1 MRLDK
6 FIAQAADLTRQQ
18 AQKAVR
24 AGDVCVDGAVVKK
37 PEQHI
42 QPEHAVTLCGEVL
55 QLLQPRYFM
64 LHKPPGYV
72 CANSDGHHPV
82 VLDLLREPQCERLQI
97 AGRLDVD
104 TTGLVLITDDGQWNH
119 RVTSPSQH
127 CQKIYVATLDQSLT
141 DAAADLLRNGV
152 QLDGEKKSTKPAQV
166 SFLNE
171 QRTRVRLAIH
181 EGKYHQVKRMFVAVG
196 NHVHALHR
204 ESIGN
209 IVLDNR
215 LALGEYRALT
225 AEEIASV
232 LA

>member
-6 FIAQAADLTRQQ
+6 FVAQAADLTRRQ

-24 AGDVCVDGAVVKK
+24 AGDVCVDGVVIKK

-42 QPEHAVTLCGEVL
+42 QAENTVTLCGG
-55 QLLQPRYFM
+55 LLKILPLRYFM
-64 LHKPPGYV
+64 LHKPQGYV

-119 RVTSPSQH
+119 RVTSPSLH
-127 CQKIYVATLDQSLT
+127 CQKIYVATLDQPLT
-141 DAAADLLRNGV
+141 DVAADLLRDGV
-152 QLDGEKKSTKPAQV
+152 QLDGEKKRTKPAQV

-171 QRTRVRLAIH
+171 QKTQVRLAIH
-181 EGKYHQVKRMFVAVG
+181 EGKYHQVKRMFAAVG
-196 NHVHALHR
+196 NHVHTLHR
-204 ESIGN
+204 ESIGD
-209 IVLDNR
+209 IVLDAK
-215 LALGEYRALT
+215 LVLGEYRALT
-225 AEEIASV
+225 SEEIASV
-232 LA
+232 FV